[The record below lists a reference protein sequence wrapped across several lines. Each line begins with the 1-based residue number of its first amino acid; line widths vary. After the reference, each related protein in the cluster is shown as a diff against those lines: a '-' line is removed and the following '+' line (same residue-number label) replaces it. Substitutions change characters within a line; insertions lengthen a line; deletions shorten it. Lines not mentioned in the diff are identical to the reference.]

1 MSHETSALS
10 ALLDTKPVRTG
21 AARKS
26 TVRKIMD
33 ENRGIFDPLA
43 VKGYMNRVVVDAF
56 IKDFP
61 NARQSRPNDDDNA
74 YRTHVEIVYAA
85 FKRSLKRQGTGQ
97 PRKAASKSTK
107 DKAIHDAGHASAATP
122 GSEPV
127 STAPEIPKPT
137 VVKPSTG
144 GFPIPK
150 AKDF

>member
-10 ALLDTKPVRTG
+10 ALLYTKPVRTG

-26 TVRKIMD
+26 AVRKIMD
-33 ENRGIFDPLA
+33 ENRGIFEPLA
-43 VKGYMNRVVVDAF
+43 AKGYMNRAVVDAF
-56 IKDFP
+56 ISDFP
-61 NARQSRPNDDDNA
+61 DVRHSRPNDDDNA
-74 YRTHVEIVYAA
+74 YRTHIEIVYAA
-85 FKRSLKRQGTGQ
+85 FKRSLKRQGIGQ

-107 DKAIHDAGHASAATP
+107 AKAVNEAGHTSAATS
-122 GSEPV
+122 GWEPV